1 MIKYPS
7 RYNQIVLT
15 KRNTLSL
22 SFNRVGINKWTLQIG
37 TEIYT
42 LNIFQLWQNVDDA
55 YKNGYKIRV
64 AKR

>member
-15 KRNTLSL
+15 KPNTLSL